1 MLIKNIDKKEEVM
14 EFIRQNKD
22 KLLSF
27 GIKKIGL
34 FGSYVR
40 REQTVNS
47 DLDLLVEFVPDKKS
61 YRNFISLSNFLEDSL
76 NTTVDIVTTESL
88 SPYLGPYILKE
99 VEYIVFSS

>member
-47 DLDLLVEFVPDKKS
+47 D
-61 YRNFISLSNFLEDSL
+61 
-76 NTTVDIVTTESL
+76 
-88 SPYLGPYILKE
+88 
-99 VEYIVFSS
+99 VEYIVLSSGVLASYS

>member
-47 DLDLLVEFVPDKKS
+47 D
-61 YRNFISLSNFLEDSL
+61 
-76 NTTVDIVTTESL
+76 
-88 SPYLGPYILKE
+88 
-99 VEYIVFSS
+99 VEYIVLSS